1 MRISLFTYL
10 ADSPGTSPVDDYVRD
25 LRAARDQGFD
35 AAWTAQL
42 PWEHDV
48 LTTLAVALREVPDI
62 VVGAGVQPI
71 QMRHP
76 MATAQVALT
85 LNLISGG
92 RFRLGIGLT
101 HAIVSD
107 GMWGIPWDRPVRRL
121 SEYLDGLLPLLAG
134 EEADATGDTVTTRG
148 RVGVPGSG
156 VPPVYVAALGPQM
169 LRIAGRRTAGTIT
182 WLAGPRTLADH
193 VVPTLHGAA
202 RDAGRTSEVVAALPV
217 CVTDDVAAVRS
228 FAAET
233 YALYG
238 TLPSY
243 RAMLDREGVR
253 GPEDVAIIGD
263 EDAVAA
269 RLEELTAAG
278 VAEFS
283 AHVFAPAAEDRD
295 RTRALLERHTSSLVS
310 G

>member
-76 MATAQVALT
+76 MATAQAALT

-121 SEYLDGLLPLLAG
+121 TEYLDGLLPLLAG

-148 RVGVPGSG
+148 RISVPGS
-156 VPPVYVAALGPQM
+156 VAPPVYVAAMGPQM
-169 LRIAGRRTAGTIT
+169 LQIAGRRTAGTIT
-182 WLAGPRTLADH
+182 WLTGPRTLADH

-202 RDAGRTSEVVAALPV
+202 QEAGRTSEVVAGLPV
-217 CVTDDVAAVRS
+217 CVTDDVAAVRA
-228 FAAET
+228 FAAEA

-243 RAMLDREGVR
+243 RAMLDREGVQ

-263 EDAVAA
+263 EDVVTA
-269 RLEELTAAG
+269 RLEELKAAG

-295 RTRALLERHTSSLVS
+295 RTRALLERHTSPLIS